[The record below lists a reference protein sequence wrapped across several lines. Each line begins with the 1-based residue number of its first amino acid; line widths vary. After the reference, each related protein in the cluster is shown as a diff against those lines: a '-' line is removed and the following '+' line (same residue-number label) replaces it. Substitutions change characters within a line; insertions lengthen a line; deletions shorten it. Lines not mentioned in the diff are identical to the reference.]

1 MNCHLQS
8 IHQPQLYE
16 HMLETMTQ
24 DDTGSLLLVTSSEKI
39 SLSSKLLQTIS
50 PLYRDII
57 RDVGSD
63 IRAQQVTIIIP
74 DTKAV
79 TVQNLLALV
88 TTGQIASDKGDQLSC
103 CDIVNLA
110 SSLNIP
116 LKEKDLSRSATVDK
130 PQGKL
135 RVRNM
140 EEILS
145 PRIARIY
152 REGSLSQWSSCNENQ
167 DSITAENEIEET
179 DVVILEQ
186 GSYESSH
193 KENFP
198 FRNSANF
205 GINEYRFMKRKC
217 EAGKKIV
224 KKDDDN
230 ENITLRNI
238 PSFAC
243 DECKAVCDNLI
254 ELDAHKKK
262 HHTPGVSYEPNLNR
276 ILKNCFV
283 HTCTLCGYRF
293 KSMEKLFHHFQTGH
307 QVQEPNYKCATC
319 GLLCMRRNLLKI
331 HVNWKH
337 NRSLNSVRQFE
348 FTDLKATVTM

>member
-1 MNCHLQS
+1 MINCHLQS

-116 LKEKDLSRSATVDK
+116 LKEKDLSRSATVFGSVGIGCSLPKDVLLCWSFSFFK
-130 PQGKL
+130 ETFFKFGSICASL
-135 RVRNM
+135 H
-140 EEILS
+140 LS
-145 PRIARIY
+145 
-152 REGSLSQWSSCNENQ
+152 
-167 DSITAENEIEET
+167 
-179 DVVILEQ
+179 
-186 GSYESSH
+186 ESSV
-193 KENFP
+193 P
-198 FRNSANF
+198 
-205 GINEYRFMKRKC
+205 
-217 EAGKKIV
+217 
-224 KKDDDN
+224 
-230 ENITLRNI
+230 LR
-238 PSFAC
+238 P
-243 DECKAVCDNLI
+243 
-254 ELDAHKKK
+254 
-262 HHTPGVSYEPNLNR
+262 VS
-276 ILKNCFV
+276 V
-283 HTCTLCGYRF
+283 
-293 KSMEKLFHHFQTGH
+293 S
-307 QVQEPNYKCATC
+307 
-319 GLLCMRRNLLKI
+319 
-331 HVNWKH
+331 
-337 NRSLNSVRQFE
+337 S
-348 FTDLKATVTM
+348 